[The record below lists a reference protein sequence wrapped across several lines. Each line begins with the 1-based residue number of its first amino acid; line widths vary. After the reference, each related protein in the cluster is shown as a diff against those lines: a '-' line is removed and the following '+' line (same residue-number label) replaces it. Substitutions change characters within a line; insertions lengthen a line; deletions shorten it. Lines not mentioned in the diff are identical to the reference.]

1 MNHNHLSVFI
11 ERFSYPFKNPSLIEE
26 ALRHRSYVNE
36 QVGIN
41 LQDNERLEFLG
52 DAVLNLVISHILMA
66 RFPDIDE
73 GELSR
78 MRANLVNEGQLAHIA
93 RRLNLGA
100 CIQLGK
106 GERMTDGHDK
116 SSILANTFEAVLAAV
131 YLDGGF
137 QAAFNIIQMHFDP
150 LLNEIQDRPA
160 YQDYKSQF
168 QERVQLYD
176 QQIPVYQVI
185 DERGPDH
192 DKTFRVSLNAMGIS
206 TEGVG
211 KSKKLAEQ
219 DAARKALEF
228 LGDRQENEL
237 NHDRTGEK

>member
-1 MNHNHLSVFI
+1 MNQKNITAFL
-11 ERFSYPFKNPSLIEE
+11 ERFSYRFKDQAFIEE
-26 ALRHRSYVNE
+26 ALRHSSYVNE
-36 QVGIN
+36 QVGSD

-66 RFPDIDE
+66 HFADVDE

-78 MRANLVNEGQLAHIA
+78 MRANLVNERQLAQIA
-93 RRLNLGA
+93 RRMNLGA

-116 SSILANTFEAVLAAV
+116 NSILANTFEAVVAAV

-150 LLNEIQDRPA
+150 LLNENQDRPA
-160 YQDYKSQF
+160 YQDFKSQL
-168 QERVQLYD
+168 QERAQLND
-176 QQIPVYQVI
+176 QQIPIYQIV

-192 DKTFRVSLNAMGIS
+192 AKTFRVQLNAMGIS
-206 TEGVG
+206 AEGVG

-219 DAARKALEF
+219 DAARKALERI
-228 LGDRQENEL
+228 GDRQENDL
-237 NHDRTGEK
+237 NHNHSGKK